1 MQAAWCSWLHV
12 PPSRV
17 TTSDSTSYQTGSESI
32 SSPSMSNK
40 TAAAVTGAEKSSGV
54 EVLGFR
60 VVHDD
65 RVCRLLR
72 YQLERLRQSH
82 ADPLRVQQ
90 LDNLGAVLEVRT
102 GGIAEGVAR
111 PAGKL
116 GGGQGG
122 EVQKVLGPPGE

>member
-40 TAAAVTGAEKSSGV
+40 TAAAVTRAGKSSRV

-60 VVHDD
+60 VMHDD
-65 RVCRLLR
+65 RVGRLLGN
-72 YQLERLRQSH
+72 QLERLRQRH
-82 ADPLRVQQ
+82 ADPLRMQQ
-90 LDNLGAVLEVRT
+90 LDHLGAVLEVGT

-111 PAGKL
+111 PAVAL
-116 GGGQGG
+116 MG
-122 EVQKVLGPPGE
+122 EQIGELT

>member
-40 TAAAVTGAEKSSGV
+40 TAAAVTGGRKSSRV

-65 RVCRLLR
+65 RVGRLLGD
-72 YQLERLRQSH
+72 QLERLRQRYP
-82 ADPLRVQQ
+82 DPLRMQQ
-90 LDNLGAVLEVRT
+90 LDHLRAVFEIGT
-102 GGIAEGVAR
+102 GRIAEGVAG
-111 PAGKL
+111 PAIAL
-116 GGGQGG
+116 MREQVGQG
-122 EVQKVLGPPGE
+122 